1 MENNNEF
8 LIEKEHL
15 KDTLSL
21 LNKEILN
28 YIEKRKEITQYI
40 LDYRK
45 NAIEEYRDDED
56 KLIEYFD
63 HERYMKEQAFDAI
76 DKKLRE
82 LTILKDSPYFGK
94 INFIDNKFNDDEEM
108 YIGRFG
114 VIPDGGFEP
123 LVVDWRAP
131 IASLF
136 YYGSLGEAY
145 YVAPDGKVKV
155 DILKRRQII
164 AKKGE
169 LKGIFDS
176 EVDIKDE
183 ILQEV
188 LSSNSSEKLK
198 DIVMTIQKEQDEIIR
213 KDRTRNVI
221 VNGVAGSGKTTIALH
236 RVAYLLYNYRKELED
251 KVLILGPNHI
261 FMEYISQVLPSLGES
276 KVKQQTFLD
285 FTAEQLEEPVEIA
298 SFEEYLESLVVGNKA
313 IIDDTKYKNSIKII
327 EDLDGLVDYM
337 NLNHFKIQSAIYFGE
352 EVVGIDEIKEMFE
365 KHYAYMPLFRRSEK
379 IKRILISKI
388 KDKRDEKFRELNQ
401 RIKELKASLKPEDLI
416 VEENDIEFKRK
427 IEIREIV
434 QEVIN
439 SRKELEKWIGKD
451 SIVKIYNEFNEN
463 KILTINDLA
472 PILYLM
478 IKLEGKKAKQSYKHV
493 IIDEA
498 QDYSPIQFKVIK
510 ELTGSKYFTIVGDI
524 NQRINKASEIP
535 AMMDLENTLNLENI
549 EIFNLNRSYRSTF
562 EIIEYANRFLKET
575 SITPLVRSGEAVE
588 VINTKDKDLFTNGII
603 NSINEYS
610 KEELESIAIITKDQN
625 QLEEVY
631 NLIKDKIHVVKFNRE
646 DIIYK
651 GGTVIIPSYLAKG
664 LEFDGVIMAQVSKD
678 SKENKEEDLIKYIMA
693 TRALHRLKD
702 ITLNL

>member
-8 LIEKEHL
+8 LMEKEHL
-15 KDTLSL
+15 KDTLTL

-63 HERYMKEQAFDAI
+63 HESYMKEQAFNAI
-76 DKKLRE
+76 DRKLKE

-94 INFIDNKFNDDEEM
+94 INFLDTQFNDEEEM

-145 YVAPDGKVKV
+145 YVAPDGKAKV

-298 SFEEYLESLVVGNKA
+298 SFEEYLELLVSGNKA
-313 IIDDTKYKNSIKII
+313 IIEDSKYKNSTKII
-327 EDLDGLVDYM
+327 EDLDKLVEDM
-337 NLNHFKIQSAIYFGE
+337 DLNHFKIQPATYFGE
-352 EVVGIDEIKEMFE
+352 EVVGIAEIKEMFE

-401 RIKELKASLKPEDLI
+401 RTKELKASLKPDELLI
-416 VEENDIEFKRK
+416 EENNIDFNRSIEV
-427 IEIREIV
+427 REIV

-439 SRKELEKWIGKD
+439 SRKELEEWLSKE
-451 SIVKIYNEFNEN
+451 SIVKIYSDFNEN

-478 IKLEGKKAKQSYKHV
+478 IKLEGKKAKQTYKHV

-510 ELTGSKYFTIVGDI
+510 ELTGSKYFTIVGDV

-535 AMMDLENTLNLENI
+535 AMMNLENILNLENI

-562 EIIEYANRFLKET
+562 EIIDYANKFLKET
-575 SITPLVRSGEAVE
+575 SITPLVRNGEAVE
-588 VINTKDKDLFTNGII
+588 VINTDNEDLFINGII

-610 KEELESIAIITKDQN
+610 KEELESIAIITRDQN

-664 LEFDGVIMAQVSKD
+664 LEFDGVIMAEINKD
-678 SKENKEEDLIKYIMA
+678 NKENKEEDLIKYIMA

-702 ITLNL
+702 ITLN

>member
-1 MENNNEF
+1 MEKNNDF
-8 LIEKEHL
+8 LIENKHL
-15 KDTLSL
+15 EDTLNI
-21 LNKEILN
+21 LNKEVLN
-28 YIEKRKEITQYI
+28 HINKRKEITEYI

-63 HERYMKEQAFDAI
+63 HERYMKEQAFASI
-76 DKKLRE
+76 DKKLKE
-82 LTILKDSPYFGK
+82 LTTLKSSPYFGK
-94 INFIDNKFNDDEEM
+94 INFIDSNFDDEEEM

-114 VIPDGGFEP
+114 VIPEGDFEP
-123 LVVDWRAP
+123 LIVDWRAP

-136 YYGSLGEAY
+136 YHRSLGEAY
-145 YVAPDGKVKV
+145 YTAPDGKVKT

-164 AKKGE
+164 VKKSE

-188 LSSNSSEKLK
+188 LSNNSSEKLK

-213 KDRTRNVI
+213 KERTKNIV

-285 FTAEQLEEPVEIA
+285 FAAEQLEEPIEIA
-298 SFEEYLESLVVGNKA
+298 GFEEYLDALVSGNKQ
-313 IIDDTKYKNSIKII
+313 IVEDTKYKNSTKII
-327 EDLDGLVDYM
+327 DDLDILIRNMD
-337 NLNHFKIQSAIYFGE
+337 LNYFKIEPAKYFGE
-352 EVVGIDEIKEMFE
+352 EVVGVDEIKEMFE

-388 KDKRDEKFRELNQ
+388 KDKRDEKFRELN
-401 RIKELKASLKPEDLI
+401 KKVNELKSSLKPEELLI
-416 VEENDIEFKRK
+416 EENNIEFKRS
-427 IEIREIV
+427 IEVREIV
-434 QEVIN
+434 KEVMN
-439 SRKELEKWIGKD
+439 SRQEIETWLGKK
-451 SIVKIYNEFNEN
+451 SIVKIYKEFNNN
-463 KILTINDLA
+463 KILTTNDLA

-478 IKLEGKKAKQSYKHV
+478 INLEGKKAKQSYRHV

-510 ELTGSKYFTIVGDI
+510 ELTGSKYFTIVGDV
-524 NQRINKASEIP
+524 NQRINKVSEIP
-535 AMMDLENTLNLENI
+535 AMLNLDNI
-549 EIFNLNRSYRSTF
+549 EVFNLNRSYRSTF
-562 EIIEYANRFLKET
+562 EIIDYANKFLKET
-575 SITPLVRSGEAVE
+575 SITPLVRNGKAVE
-588 VINTKDKDLFTNGII
+588 AINVKNKGDFRDKII
-603 NSINEYS
+603 NCINEYNGD
-610 KEELESIAIITKDQN
+610 KLDSIAIITKDQN
-625 QLEEVY
+625 QLEQIY
-631 NLIKDKIHVVKFNRE
+631 DIIKDKIHVVKFNRE

-651 GGTVIIPSYLAKG
+651 GGVVIIPSYLAKG
-664 LEFDGVIMAQVSKD
+664 LEFDGVIIAEIKES
-678 SKENKEEDLIKYIMA
+678 SKENKEEDLIKYIMS

-702 ITLNL
+702 ITLE

>member
-8 LIEKEHL
+8 LIEKEYL
-15 KDTLSL
+15 KGTLDI
-21 LNKEILN
+21 LNKEVLN
-28 YIEKRKEITQYI
+28 YIDKRKEITEYI

-76 DKKLRE
+76 DRKLKE

-94 INFIDNKFNDDEEM
+94 INFIDSNFDDEEQM

-114 VIPDGGFEP
+114 VIPEGGFEP
-123 LVVDWRAP
+123 LIVDWRAP

-136 YYGSLGEAY
+136 YHGSLGEAY
-145 YVAPDGKVKV
+145 YTAPDGKVKV

-188 LSSNSSEKLK
+188 LSTNSSEKLK

-213 KDRTRNVI
+213 KERTKNVI

-285 FTAEQLEEPVEIA
+285 FAAEQLEEPIEIA
-298 SFEEYLESLVVGNKA
+298 SFEEYLEALVAGNKN
-313 IIDDTKYKNSIKII
+313 IIEDAKYKNSTEII
-327 EDLDGLVDYM
+327 GDLNNLVKDM
-337 NLNHFKIQSAIYFGE
+337 DLNYFNIEPAKYFGK
-352 EVVGIDEIKEMFE
+352 EVVGVDEIKEMFE

-401 RIKELKASLKPEDLI
+401 KVKELKNSLKPDELLI
-416 VEENDIEFKRK
+416 EENNIEFKRN
-427 IEIREIV
+427 IEVREIV
-434 QEVIN
+434 REVIN
-439 SRKELEKWIGKD
+439 SRQEIEAWLGKK
-451 SIVKIYNEFNEN
+451 SIVKIYNDFNNN
-463 KILTINDLA
+463 KVLTTNDLA

-478 IKLEGKKAKQSYKHV
+478 IKLEGKKAKQSYRHV

-510 ELTGSKYFTIVGDI
+510 ELTGSKYFTVVGDA
-524 NQRINKASEIP
+524 NQRINKASETP
-535 AMMDLENTLNLENI
+535 AMLNLENI
-549 EIFNLNRSYRSTF
+549 LSLDDVEIFNLNRSYRSTF
-562 EIIEYANRFLKET
+562 EIIDYANKFLKET
-575 SITPLVRSGEAVE
+575 SITPLVRNGKAVE
-588 VINTKDKDLFTNGII
+588 VIKAQNKDEFAREIV
-603 NSINEYS
+603 NSINEYN
-610 KEELESIAIITKDQN
+610 KDELDSIAIITKDQN

-631 NLIKDKIHVVKFNRE
+631 DIIKDKIHVVKFNRE
-646 DIIYK
+646 DIIYR

-664 LEFDGVIMAQVSKD
+664 LEFDGVIMAEINESF
-678 SKENKEEDLIKYIMA
+678 KENKEEDLIKYIMA

-702 ITLNL
+702 ITLE

>member
-8 LIEKEHL
+8 LMEKEHL
-15 KDTLSL
+15 KDTLTL

-28 YIEKRKEITQYI
+28 YIEKRKEITKYI

-63 HERYMKEQAFDAI
+63 HESYMKEQAFNAI
-76 DKKLRE
+76 DRKLKE

-94 INFIDNKFNDDEEM
+94 INFLDSKFNDEEEM

-114 VIPDGGFEP
+114 VIPDEGFEP

-145 YVAPDGKVKV
+145 YVAPDGKAKV

-213 KDRTRNVI
+213 KDRTRNII

-298 SFEEYLESLVVGNKA
+298 SFEEYLELLVSGNKA
-313 IIDDTKYKNSIKII
+313 IIDDSKYKNSTKII
-327 EDLDGLVDYM
+327 EDLDQLVKNMD
-337 NLNHFKIQSAIYFGE
+337 LNHFNIQPATYFGE
-352 EVVGIDEIKEMFE
+352 EVVGVDEIKEMFE

-401 RIKELKASLKPEDLI
+401 KTKELKAALKPDELI
-416 VEENDIEFKRK
+416 IEENNIDFNRSIEV
-427 IEIREIV
+427 REIV

-439 SRKELEKWIGKD
+439 SRKQLEEWLRKD
-451 SIVKIYNEFNEN
+451 SIVKIYNDFNGN

-478 IKLEGKKAKQSYKHV
+478 IKLEGKKAKQTYKHV

-510 ELTGSKYFTIVGDI
+510 ELTGSKYFTIVGDV
-524 NQRINKASEIP
+524 NQRINKASEMP
-535 AMMDLENTLNLENI
+535 AMMDLENILNLENI

-562 EIIEYANRFLKET
+562 EIIDYANKFLKET
-575 SITPLVRSGEAVE
+575 SITPLVRNGKAVE
-588 VINTKDKDLFTNGII
+588 VINTDSEDLFVNEII

-610 KEELESIAIITKDQN
+610 KAELESIAIITKDQN

-631 NLIKDKIHVVKFNRE
+631 RFIKDKIHVVKFNRE

-664 LEFDGVIMAQVSKD
+664 LEFDGVIMAEINKD
-678 SKENKEEDLIKYIMA
+678 HKENKEEDLIKYIMA

-702 ITLNL
+702 ITLN

>member
-1 MENNNEF
+1 MEKNNDF
-8 LIEKEHL
+8 LIENKHL
-15 KDTLSL
+15 EDTLNI
-21 LNKEILN
+21 LNKEVLN
-28 YIEKRKEITQYI
+28 HINKRKEITEYI

-63 HERYMKEQAFDAI
+63 HERYMKEQAFASI
-76 DKKLRE
+76 DKKLKE
-82 LTILKDSPYFGK
+82 LTTLKSSPYFGK
-94 INFIDNKFNDDEEM
+94 INFIDSNFDDEEEM

-114 VIPDGGFEP
+114 VIPEGDFEP
-123 LVVDWRAP
+123 LIVDWRAP

-136 YYGSLGEAY
+136 YHRSLGEAY
-145 YVAPDGKVKV
+145 YTAPDGKVKT

-164 AKKGE
+164 VKKSE

-188 LSSNSSEKLK
+188 LSNNSSEKLK

-213 KDRTRNVI
+213 KERTKNIV

-285 FTAEQLEEPVEIA
+285 FAAEQLEEPIEIA
-298 SFEEYLESLVVGNKA
+298 GFEEYLDALVSGNKQ
-313 IIDDTKYKNSIKII
+313 IVEDTKYKNSTKII
-327 EDLDGLVDYM
+327 DDLDILIRNMD
-337 NLNHFKIQSAIYFGE
+337 LNYFKIEPAKYFGE
-352 EVVGIDEIKEMFE
+352 EVVGVDEIKEMFE

-388 KDKRDEKFRELNQ
+388 KDKRDEKFRELN
-401 RIKELKASLKPEDLI
+401 KKVNELKSSLKPEELLI
-416 VEENDIEFKRK
+416 EENNIEFKRS
-427 IEIREIV
+427 IEVREIV
-434 QEVIN
+434 KEVMN
-439 SRKELEKWIGKD
+439 SRQEIETWLGKK
-451 SIVKIYNEFNEN
+451 SIVKIYKEFNNN
-463 KILTINDLA
+463 KILTTNDLA

-478 IKLEGKKAKQSYKHV
+478 INLEGKKAKQSYRHV

-510 ELTGSKYFTIVGDI
+510 ELTGSKYFTIVGDV
-524 NQRINKASEIP
+524 NQRINKVSEIP
-535 AMMDLENTLNLENI
+535 AMLNLDNI
-549 EIFNLNRSYRSTF
+549 LNLDDIEVFNLNRSYRSTF
-562 EIIEYANRFLKET
+562 EIIDYANKFLKET
-575 SITPLVRSGEAVE
+575 SITPLVRNGKAVE
-588 VINTKDKDLFTNGII
+588 AINVKNKGDFRDKII
-603 NSINEYS
+603 NCINEYNGD
-610 KEELESIAIITKDQN
+610 KLDSIAIITKDQN
-625 QLEEVY
+625 QLEQIY
-631 NLIKDKIHVVKFNRE
+631 DIIKDKIHVVKFNRE

-651 GGTVIIPSYLAKG
+651 GGVVIIPSYLAKG
-664 LEFDGVIMAQVSKD
+664 LEFDGVIIAEIKES
-678 SKENKEEDLIKYIMA
+678 SKENKEEDLIKYIMS

-702 ITLNL
+702 ITLE

>member
-1 MENNNEF
+1 MESNNEF

-15 KDTLSL
+15 KDTLGI
-21 LNKEILN
+21 LNKEVLN
-28 YIEKRKEITQYI
+28 YIDKRKEITEYI

-76 DKKLRE
+76 DRKLKE

-94 INFIDNKFNDDEEM
+94 INFIDCTFGDEEEM

-114 VIPDGGFEP
+114 VIPEGSFEP
-123 LVVDWRAP
+123 LIVDWRAP

-136 YYGSLGEAY
+136 YHGSLGEAY
-145 YVAPDGKVKV
+145 YTAPDGKVKT

-164 AKKGE
+164 VKKSE

-176 EVDIKDE
+176 AVDIKDE

-188 LSSNSSEKLK
+188 LSTNSSEKLK

-213 KDRTRNVI
+213 KERTKNVI

-285 FTAEQLEEPVEIA
+285 FAAEQLEEPIEIA
-298 SFEEYLESLVVGNKA
+298 SLEEYLEALVAGNKE
-313 IIDDTKYKNSIKII
+313 IIEDAKYKNSTKLID
-327 EDLDGLVDYM
+327 DLDNLVKDM
-337 NLNHFKIQSAIYFGE
+337 DLNYFKVQPAKYFGE
-352 EVVGIDEIKEMFE
+352 EVVGVDEIKEMFE

-401 RIKELKASLKPEDLI
+401 KVKELKASLKPDELLI
-416 VEENDIEFKRK
+416 EENNIEFKRN
-427 IEIREIV
+427 IEVREIV
-434 QEVIN
+434 REVIN
-439 SRKELEKWIGKD
+439 SRQEIEAWLGKK
-451 SIVKIYNEFNEN
+451 SIVKIYNDFNNN
-463 KILTINDLA
+463 KVLTTNDLA

-478 IKLEGKKAKQSYKHV
+478 IKLEGKKAKQSYRHV

-510 ELTGSKYFTIVGDI
+510 ELTGSKYFTIVGDA
-524 NQRINKASEIP
+524 NQRINKASETP
-535 AMMDLENTLNLENI
+535 AMLDLENILSLDDV

-562 EIIEYANRFLKET
+562 EIIDYANKFLKET
-575 SITPLVRSGEAVE
+575 SITPLVRNGKAVE
-588 VINTKDKDLFTNGII
+588 VIKAQNKNDFAKEIV

-610 KEELESIAIITKDQN
+610 KEELDSIAIITKN
-625 QLEEVY
+625 QEELERVY
-631 NLIKDKIHVVKFNRE
+631 DIIKDKIHVVKFNRE

-664 LEFDGVIMAQVSKD
+664 LEFDGVIMAEINKS

-702 ITLNL
+702 ITLE

>member
-1 MENNNEF
+1 MEKNNDF
-8 LIEKEHL
+8 LIENKHL
-15 KDTLSL
+15 EDTLNI
-21 LNKEILN
+21 LNKEVLN
-28 YIEKRKEITQYI
+28 YINKRKEITEYI

-63 HERYMKEQAFDAI
+63 HERYMKEQAFASI
-76 DKKLRE
+76 DKKLKE
-82 LTILKDSPYFGK
+82 LTTLKSSPYFGK
-94 INFIDNKFNDDEEM
+94 INFIDSNFDDEEEM

-114 VIPDGGFEP
+114 VIPEGDFEP
-123 LVVDWRAP
+123 LIVDWRAP

-136 YYGSLGEAY
+136 YHGSLGEAY
-145 YVAPDGKVKV
+145 YTAPDGKVKT

-164 AKKGE
+164 VKKSE

-188 LSSNSSEKLK
+188 LSNNSSEKLK

-213 KDRTRNVI
+213 KERTKNIV

-285 FTAEQLEEPVEIA
+285 FAAEQLEEPIEIA
-298 SFEEYLESLVVGNKA
+298 GFEEYLDALVSGNKQ
-313 IIDDTKYKNSIKII
+313 IVENTKYKNSTKII
-327 EDLDGLVDYM
+327 DDLDILIRNMD
-337 NLNHFKIQSAIYFGE
+337 LNYFKIEPAKYFGE
-352 EVVGIDEIKEMFE
+352 EVVGVDEIKEMFE

-388 KDKRDEKFRELNQ
+388 KDKRDEKFRELN
-401 RIKELKASLKPEDLI
+401 KKVNELKSSLKPEELLI
-416 VEENDIEFKRK
+416 EENNIEFKRS
-427 IEIREIV
+427 IEVREIV
-434 QEVIN
+434 KEVMN
-439 SRKELEKWIGKD
+439 SRQEIETWLGKK
-451 SIVKIYNEFNEN
+451 SIVKIYKEFNNN
-463 KILTINDLA
+463 KILTTNDLA

-478 IKLEGKKAKQSYKHV
+478 INLEGKKAKQSYRHV

-510 ELTGSKYFTIVGDI
+510 ELTGSKYFTIVGDV
-524 NQRINKASEIP
+524 NQRINKVSEIP
-535 AMMDLENTLNLENI
+535 AMLNLDNI
-549 EIFNLNRSYRSTF
+549 LNLDDIEVFNLNRSYRSTF
-562 EIIEYANRFLKET
+562 EIIDYANKFLKET
-575 SITPLVRSGEAVE
+575 SITPLVRNGKAVE
-588 VINTKDKDLFTNGII
+588 AINVKNKDDFRDKII
-603 NSINEYS
+603 DCINEYNGD
-610 KEELESIAIITKDQN
+610 KLDSIAIITKDQN
-625 QLEEVY
+625 QLEQIY
-631 NLIKDKIHVVKFNRE
+631 DIIKDKIHVVKFNRE

-651 GGTVIIPSYLAKG
+651 GGVVIIPSYLAKG
-664 LEFDGVIMAQVSKD
+664 LEFDGVIIAEIKES
-678 SKENKEEDLIKYIMA
+678 SKENKEEDLIKYIMS

-702 ITLNL
+702 ITLE

>member
-1 MENNNEF
+1 MEKNNDF
-8 LIEKEHL
+8 LIENKHL
-15 KDTLSL
+15 EDTLNI
-21 LNKEILN
+21 LNKEVLN
-28 YIEKRKEITQYI
+28 YINKRKEITEYI

-63 HERYMKEQAFDAI
+63 HERYMKEQAFASI
-76 DKKLRE
+76 DKKLKE
-82 LTILKDSPYFGK
+82 LTTLKSSPYFGK
-94 INFIDNKFNDDEEM
+94 INFIDSNFDDEEEM

-114 VIPDGGFEP
+114 VIPEGDFEP
-123 LVVDWRAP
+123 LIVDWRAP

-136 YYGSLGEAY
+136 YHRSLGEAY
-145 YVAPDGKVKV
+145 YTAPDGKVKT

-164 AKKGE
+164 VKKSE

-188 LSSNSSEKLK
+188 LSNNSSEKLK

-213 KDRTRNVI
+213 KERTKNIV

-285 FTAEQLEEPVEIA
+285 FAAEQLEEPIEIA
-298 SFEEYLESLVVGNKA
+298 GFEEYLDALVSGNKQ
-313 IIDDTKYKNSIKII
+313 IVEDTKYKNSTKII
-327 EDLDGLVDYM
+327 DDLDILIRNMD
-337 NLNHFKIQSAIYFGE
+337 LNYFKIEPAKYFGE
-352 EVVGIDEIKEMFE
+352 EVVGVDEIKEMFE

-388 KDKRDEKFRELNQ
+388 KDKRDEKFRELN
-401 RIKELKASLKPEDLI
+401 KKVNELKSSLKPEELLI
-416 VEENDIEFKRK
+416 EENNIEFKRS
-427 IEIREIV
+427 IEVREIV
-434 QEVIN
+434 KEVMN
-439 SRKELEKWIGKD
+439 SRQEIETWLGKK
-451 SIVKIYNEFNEN
+451 SIVKIYKEFNNN
-463 KILTINDLA
+463 KILTTNDLA

-478 IKLEGKKAKQSYKHV
+478 INLEGKKAKQSYRHV

-510 ELTGSKYFTIVGDI
+510 ELTGSKYFTIVGDV
-524 NQRINKASEIP
+524 NQRINKVSEIP
-535 AMMDLENTLNLENI
+535 AMLNLDNI
-549 EIFNLNRSYRSTF
+549 EVFNLNRSYRSTF
-562 EIIEYANRFLKET
+562 EIIDYANKFLKET
-575 SITPLVRSGEAVE
+575 SITPLVRNGKAVE
-588 VINTKDKDLFTNGII
+588 AINVKNKGDFRDKII
-603 NSINEYS
+603 NCINEYNGD
-610 KEELESIAIITKDQN
+610 KLDSIAIITKDQN
-625 QLEEVY
+625 QLEQIY
-631 NLIKDKIHVVKFNRE
+631 DIIKDKIHVVKFNRE

-651 GGTVIIPSYLAKG
+651 GGVVIIPSYLAKG
-664 LEFDGVIMAQVSKD
+664 LEFDGVIIAEIKES
-678 SKENKEEDLIKYIMA
+678 SKENKEEDLIKYIMS

-702 ITLNL
+702 ITLE